1 MLLGYKFIASSTA
14 LNCPQKDRVHAGMS
28 RFLCAISLRFIL
40 AAFLT
45 CTSWVGINA
54 ETLNA
59 ENLSDKN
66 AIAMGGYEINAGD
79 ILSLAV
85 WNEPSLGSEQILVRP
100 DGFISVPVVG
110 EIMAGGR
117 TVNAVQIA
125 VAEGLNRYLKDE
137 PNVVISILNASGS
150 RVYVLGKVQRP
161 GAFPLSGPMDVT
173 QALAMAGGL
182 NSFAAEN
189 SIKVLRRKAEGG
201 QRSIRFKYGKIKDG
215 ERLESNILLHS
226 GDVVLVP

>member
-1 MLLGYKFIASSTA
+1 MQWS
-14 LNCPQKDRVHAGMS
+14 
-28 RFLCAISLRFIL
+28 
-40 AAFLT
+40 
-45 CTSWVGINA
+45 GINA
-54 ETLNA
+54 ETLSA
-59 ENLSDKN
+59 ENPSVEDI
-66 AIAMGGYEINAGD
+66 IAAGGYEINAGD

-189 SIKVLRRKAEGG
+189 SIKVLRRNAEGV
-201 QRSIRFKYGKIKDG
+201 QRSMRFKYGKVKDG

>member
-1 MLLGYKFIASSTA
+1 MLLGYKFIAFFTPSKCS
-14 LNCPQKDRVHAGMS
+14 QKDMGHAGTS
-28 RFLCAISLRFIL
+28 RLLCAISLRFIL
-40 AAFLT
+40 AALLT
-45 CTSWVGINA
+45 CISWVGINA

-59 ENLSDKN
+59 ENLSDKDV
-66 AIAMGGYEINAGD
+66 IGIGGYEINAGD

-85 WNEPSLGSEQILVRP
+85 WNEPTLGSEQILVRP

-117 TVNAVQIA
+117 TVNAVQVA

-189 SIKVLRRKAEGG
+189 SIKVLRRNAEGV
-201 QRSIRFKYGKIKDG
+201 QRSIRFKYGKVKDG

>member
-1 MLLGYKFIASSTA
+1 
-14 LNCPQKDRVHAGMS
+14 
-28 RFLCAISLRFIL
+28 
-40 AAFLT
+40 
-45 CTSWVGINA
+45 
-54 ETLNA
+54 
-59 ENLSDKN
+59 
-66 AIAMGGYEINAGD
+66 
-79 ILSLAV
+79 
-85 WNEPSLGSEQILVRP
+85 
-100 DGFISVPVVG
+100 
-110 EIMAGGR
+110 
-117 TVNAVQIA
+117 
-125 VAEGLNRYLKDE
+125 EGLNRYLKDE

-189 SIKVLRRKAEGG
+189 SIKVLRRNAEGV